1 MGPGLVCS
9 ALAGARLHSRD
20 EPPARGAPA
29 PCRWTGGRKPKAAST
44 GRPASAS
51 PSTTFD
57 VGVDTGTPVID
68 DYDSRMPFAFSG
80 KLEKVTIDLAPGTT
94 SRSGAFRRETP
105 PAARRPCRRQAA
117 GRLARSHSEQ
127 ARQFMGHHLV
137 RARDLRAAH
146 GRTELRK

>member
-1 MGPGLVCS
+1 MGPGLVLQCFGRS
-9 ALAGARLHSRD
+9 APAFARRTTG
-20 EPPARGAPA
+20 RGAPA

-94 SRSGAFRRETP
+94 SRSGAFGERRRLP
-105 PAARRPCRRQAA
+105 LDARVVGRR
-117 GRLARSHSEQ
+117 
-127 ARQFMGHHLV
+127 
-137 RARDLRAAH
+137 RAA
-146 GRTELRK
+146 

>member
-1 MGPGLVCS
+1 VLWPERACIRATNHRQGG
-9 ALAGARLHSRD
+9 
-20 EPPARGAPA
+20 
-29 PCRWTGGRKPKAAST
+29 TGTLQVDGRKEAE
-44 GRPASAS
+44 GRIDRTLGKRFSLDE
-51 PSTTFD
+51 TFD